1 MFSLY
6 KPNSKNTGCAFA
18 FKEGV
23 TGKNYEPCVYVNG
36 IQQHSWNETTKNG
49 SFSENAKNPEKIIAF
64 KLNEFELGGLINAIE
79 NRVEYKAFHTF
90 DENKTVINF
99 KPYTK
104 QDGTLAYS
112 LSVAKNSTI
121 KFGVGIEVGEAYV
134 LREFCKNVLHNIF
147 EFRYKQNQAS
157 KNNE

>member
-36 IQQHSWNETTKNG
+36 IQQHSWNDATKNG
-49 SFSENAKNPEKIIAF
+49 SFSENAKNPEKTIAF

-90 DENKTVINF
+90 DENKTQISF

-104 QDGTLAYS
+104 QNG
-112 LSVAKNSTI
+112 AKAFSFSISRNGNQ
-121 KFGVGIEVGEAYV
+121 KFGIGIELGEAEA
-134 LREFCKNVLHNIF
+134 LSEFLKFTLIQIYSNRSI
-147 EFRYKQNQAS
+147 S
-157 KNNE
+157 KPE

>member
-23 TGKNYEPCVYVNG
+23 TVKNYEPCVYVNG
-36 IQQHSWNETTKNG
+36 IQQHSWNDATKNG

-90 DENKTVINF
+90 DDNKTVDIPCNTEMFNIESDAYDHEF
-99 KPYTK
+99 KEGMAWGLTM
-104 QDGTLAYS
+104 
-112 LSVAKNSTI
+112 I
-121 KFGVGIEVGEAYV
+121 KPD
-134 LREFCKNVLHNIF
+134 
-147 EFRYKQNQAS
+147 QN
-157 KNNE
+157 